1 MKIVAEY
8 IWRDSLGSL
17 RSKTKILICDE
28 TSIPLKVETYPTWN
42 YDGSST
48 GQATTENSEVLLKPV
63 KIYNNPLRNNSNNIF
78 IFLQGTG
85 LFLFVYGQ
93 RIYK

>member
-8 IWRDSLGSL
+8 IWRDSYHSL
-17 RSKTKILICDE
+17 RSKTKILNC
-28 TSIPLKVETYPTWN
+28 VETQSAYNTDTYPMWN

-63 KIYNNPLRNNSNNIF
+63 KIYKNPLRKS
-78 IFLQGTG
+78 
-85 LFLFVYGQ
+85 
-93 RIYK
+93 